1 LGSLSAELHPKSSCK
16 TSKQTKALIGFV
28 GLLPIPRYEGQKIT
42 PAARQKPILRN
53 LKKPPRHPVVGVA
66 PPAMIADSKE
76 PSYAPSPTC
85 VCMILRSIRLDSLGV
100 GALTNSEVVALR
112 DIGRYLSYTRRNEF
126 GLQTDYPALMR
137 DIIKHFLARPP
148 GCEVH
153 LVPHLIVR
161 GGSMALEDDLRA
173 SAALQEEFPAL
184 RLAPGFA
191 APSAAKSYIA
201 GFDFFMGAR
210 MHACIAAFSSGVPV
224 VPMAYSRK
232 FAGLFGSL
240 GYDHTV
246 DCQSETNTAILEKIA
261 AAFENRVTLAT
272 ETASAA
278 RRGQAKLMTYQD
290 ALRQIQARVRP

>member
-1 LGSLSAELHPKSSCK
+1 
-16 TSKQTKALIGFV
+16 
-28 GLLPIPRYEGQKIT
+28 
-42 PAARQKPILRN
+42 
-53 LKKPPRHPVVGVA
+53 
-66 PPAMIADSKE
+66 
-76 PSYAPSPTC
+76 
-85 VCMILRSIRLDSLGV
+85 
-100 GALTNSEVVALR
+100 
-112 DIGRYLSYTRRNEF
+112 
-126 GLQTDYPALMR
+126 
-137 DIIKHFLARPP
+137 
-148 GCEVH
+148 
-153 LVPHLIVR
+153 
-161 GGSMALEDDLRA
+161 MALEDDLRA
-173 SAALQEEFPAL
+173 SAALQDEFPAL
-184 RLAPGFA
+184 RPAPDFA
-191 APSAAKSYIA
+191 SPSAAKSYIA
-201 GFDFFMGAR
+201 GLDFFMGAR